1 MTSSSRLRVA
11 PHLLVLHFCHGFGF
25 TATLQ
30 PHVSCYDFLLPVFV
44 SSSPFFVTL
53 RSTVLFCSSC
63 SCQWVFFFFGLYF
76 ISLLYFYSSS
86 VLRFPPCLLLTF
98 LPSVSFV
105 LWITARSFVSLPAC
119 LGVASG
125 SFAKRNEFTMIL
137 LYTPLSQRVSLFLK

>member
-11 PHLLVLHFCHGFGF
+11 PHLLVLHFCHGFGL

-63 SCQWVFFFFGLYF
+63 SCQWFFFGLNF

-98 LPSVSFV
+98 LPSVSF
-105 LWITARSFVSLPAC
+105 LFWITARSFVSLPAR

>member
-1 MTSSSRLRVA
+1 MV
-11 PHLLVLHFCHGFGF
+11 LVLQLHYSLMCLVMTFYFLSLSLYRHF
-25 TATLQ
+25 LSLS
-30 PHVSCYDFLLPVFV
+30 VLR
-44 SSSPFFVTL
+44 FFSVP
-53 RSTVLFCSSC
+53 RVHASG
-63 SCQWVFFFFGLYF
+63 FFFGLNF

-98 LPSVSFV
+98 LPSVSF
-105 LWITARSFVSLPAC
+105 LFWITARSFVSLPAR

>member
-11 PHLLVLHFCHGFGF
+11 PHLLVLHFCHGFGL

-44 SSSPFFVTL
+44 SLSPFFVTL

-63 SCQWVFFFFGLYF
+63 SCQWFFFGLNF

>member
-44 SSSPFFVTL
+44 SLSPFFVTL

-63 SCQWVFFFFGLYF
+63 SCQWFFFGLHF
-76 ISLLYFYSSS
+76 ISLLYLYSSS

-98 LPSVSFV
+98 LPSVSF
-105 LWITARSFVSLPAC
+105 LFWITARFFVSLPAC

>member
-1 MTSSSRLRVA
+1 MV
-11 PHLLVLHFCHGFGF
+11 LVLQLHYSLMCLVMTFYFLSLSLHRHF
-25 TATLQ
+25 LSLS
-30 PHVSCYDFLLPVFV
+30 VLR
-44 SSSPFFVTL
+44 FFSVP
-53 RSTVLFCSSC
+53 RVHASV
-63 SCQWVFFFFGLYF
+63 FFFGLNF

-98 LPSVSFV
+98 LPSVSF
-105 LWITARSFVSLPAC
+105 LFWITARSFVSLPDR

>member
-44 SSSPFFVTL
+44 SLSPFFVTL

-63 SCQWVFFFFGLYF
+63 SCQWFFFGLHF
-76 ISLLYFYSSS
+76 ISLLYLYSSS